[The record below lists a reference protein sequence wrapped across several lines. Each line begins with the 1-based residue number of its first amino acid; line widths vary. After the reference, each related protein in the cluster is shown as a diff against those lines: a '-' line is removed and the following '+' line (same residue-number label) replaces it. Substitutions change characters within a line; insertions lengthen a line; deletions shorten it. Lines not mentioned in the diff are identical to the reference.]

1 MLDVR
6 MPVMHR
12 LATAMLVCTM
22 SGSISGDGYAQE
34 VTGQELLEL
43 CSPPASE
50 AGHELCLGYIIGSYD
65 TSVVRKGLCV
75 PASVTHG
82 QLRDTEVTHGQLRD
96 TVYTFMLKHPERLQE
111 PAPHLIVAG
120 IVEAF
125 PCH

>member
-1 MLDVR
+1 MLDMR

-12 LATAMLVCTM
+12 LATAVLVCTM
-22 SGSISGDGYAQE
+22 SGSISRDGYAQE

-75 PASVTHG
+75 PPS
-82 QLRDTEVTHGQLRD
+82 VTHGQLRD

>member
-1 MLDVR
+1 MLEMR
-6 MPVMHR
+6 MLVMR
-12 LATAMLVCTM
+12 SLATAMLICAM
-22 SGSISGDGYAQE
+22 SGPISGDGYAQE

-75 PASVTHG
+75 PPSVTH
-82 QLRDTEVTHGQLRD
+82 RQLRD
-96 TVYTFMLKHPERLQE
+96 TVYAFMLKHPERLQE
-111 PAPHLIVAG
+111 PAPHLIVAAT
-120 IVEAF
+120 VEAF

>member
-1 MLDVR
+1 MQLMR
-6 MPVMHR
+6 S
-12 LATAMLVCTM
+12 LATAMLICAM
-22 SGSISGDGYAQE
+22 SGCISGDGHAQE

-65 TSVVRKGLCV
+65 TSVVRKGICV
-75 PASVTHG
+75 PPS
-82 QLRDTEVTHGQLRD
+82 VTHGQLRD